1 MQLVKRLYGIAYLN
15 EEERKNSHIFQIE
28 YYKIEEET
36 GTYGIEI
43 VKKQENEEEKKIV
56 KISQEEEKV
65 EELLETLKR
74 NKVTPIEVEYI
85 LEDLSYIEKEKSVI

>member
-1 MQLVKRLYGIAYLN
+1 MQLIKRLYGIAYLN

-28 YYKIEEET
+28 YYKIEEEA

-85 LEDLSYIEKEKSVI
+85 LEDLSYTEKEKSVI